1 MTSKVEHVLVRTAPS
16 GEPLVVERGG
26 HQWLVAEEPLRWF
39 ERTNWWERERRM
51 PRGQGR
57 IDVEVWR
64 VQARLGRN
72 PRSDLAT
79 MELERDL
86 AGGGWR
92 LRPAA
97 YTPCPMHREDPGGES
112 TSVGLK

>member
-1 MTSKVEHVLVRTAPS
+1 MKNLPEHVLVRTTPAGQP
-16 GEPLVVERGG
+16 VAVEQGG
-26 HQWLVAEEPLRWF
+26 RRWLVAEEPLRWF
-39 ERTNWWERERRM
+39 ERINWWERSARM

-79 MELERDL
+79 LELERDQM
-86 AGGGWR
+86 GGGWQ
-92 LRPAA
+92 LRAL
-97 YTPCPMHREDPGGES
+97 T
-112 TSVGLK
+112 

>member
-1 MTSKVEHVLVRTAPS
+1 MESTSEHVLVRTAPS
-16 GEPLVVERGG
+16 GEPVVVERAGRE
-26 HQWLVAEEPLRWF
+26 WVVAEGALRWF
-39 ERTNWWERERRM
+39 ERTNWWELQRRM

-79 MELERDL
+79 MDLERDPT
-86 AGGGWR
+86 GGGWR
-92 LRPAA
+92 LRRAA
-97 YTPCPMHREDPGGES
+97 
-112 TSVGLK
+112 